1 MKSTIRT
8 RALAPLAGI
17 ALLFATAA
25 CGSDDEAP
33 PPSAPEPDLEM
44 TMTEPPPDAAE
55 EDTEQEASGDGDYCE
70 MLQSFG
76 NDVLA
81 GAGSTD
87 PDAAAGLVDAY
98 REIAAVAPE
107 DVAADWTAM
116 ADAME
121 ALSDIDPADPEAAG
135 QLEELGD
142 LAAVSQRLGESV
154 QSECG

>member
-17 ALLFATAA
+17 ALLFAASA

-33 PPSAPEPDLEM
+33 PPSAPESDLEL
-44 TMTEPPPDAAE
+44 TMTDPPADDAADE
-55 EDTEQEASGDGDYCE
+55 EAAAGGDYCE
-70 MLQSFG
+70 TLQSFG
-76 NDVLA
+76 DDVLA

-87 PDAAAGLVDAY
+87 PDAAAGLVESY
-98 REIAAVAPE
+98 REIAAVAPD

-116 ADAME
+116 ADAMQTL
-121 ALSDIDPADPEAAG
+121 ADIDPADPEAAG
-135 QLEELGD
+135 QLEDLGD
-142 LAAVSQRLGESV
+142 LAAISQRLGESV

>member
-8 RALAPLAGI
+8 RAIAPLAGI

-25 CGSDDEAP
+25 CGSDDAP
-33 PPSAPEPDLEM
+33 PPSAPETDLEL
-44 TMTEPPPDAAE
+44 TMTDPPAE
-55 EDTEQEASGDGDYCE
+55 EGTDQEAAAGGDYCD

-87 PDAAAGLVDAY
+87 PGAAAGMVDAY
-98 REIAAVAPE
+98 REIAAVAP
-107 DVAADWTAM
+107 DDIAADWTAM
-116 ADAME
+116 ADAMQT
-121 ALSDIDPADPEAAG
+121 LSDIDPADPEAAS
-135 QLEELGD
+135 QLENLGD
-142 LAAVSQRLGESV
+142 LAGISQRLGESV